1 MIEVL
6 LTSFTGPQ
14 IIILMA
20 LTVVGGLLVGTLAY
34 SPSEVSIGCG
44 IILVVQFILFWTS
57 AHLDM
62 VLYGFESGILRFSP
76 GGYIAL
82 HHGLQIAVLWASFA
96 AGRAYAFRNSR

>member
-14 IIILMA
+14 IIA
-20 LTVVGGLLVGTLAY
+20 LIVITIVGGLLIGTFAY
-34 SPSEVSIGCG
+34 SPSEIAFGCG
-44 IILVVQFILFWTS
+44 IVLVVQFVLFWTS

-82 HHGLQIAVLWASFA
+82 HHGVQIAVLWASFM
-96 AGRAYAFRNSR
+96 AGRAFALRNSR

>member
-6 LTSFTGPQ
+6 LTSFTGLQ
-14 IIILMA
+14 IIILVMITVIGGFLAGA
-20 LTVVGGLLVGTLAY
+20 LAFFL
-34 SPSEVSIGCG
+34 SEIIICCG
-44 IILVVQFILFWTS
+44 VILFIQFMLFWTS

-82 HHGLQIAVLWASFA
+82 HHSVQIAFLWASFA
-96 AGRAYAFRNSR
+96 AGRAVVLADNK